1 MKTARFARVAMVAC
15 PLGALALSVV
25 TAAQAPAAAEHVAHV
40 SNSFSFTVPASLHD
54 AAPLFGP
61 EGERDWAGQEWN
73 PQFLFPLPAKDMEG
87 AVFTVQ
93 HGEHRSV
100 WVNTRFDLA
109 AGRMQ
114 YVALLPD
121 LLVSTIDVTLHA
133 MDATH
138 TKVEVTYVR
147 TALKPEANEHVVAM
161 GQYDRAQGPEW
172 ERSIETY
179 LAATHRAEPA
189 HLSH

>member
-1 MKTARFARVAMVAC
+1 MRTAILTLVVNFAL
-15 PLGALALSVV
+15 PLGVV
-25 TAAQAPAAAEHVAHV
+25 SLTAAGQAQDAMERVAHV

-61 EGERDWAGQEWN
+61 EGESSWAGAEWN
-73 PQFLFPLPAKDMEG
+73 PQFLFPLPGKDVEG

-100 WVNTRFDLA
+100 WVNTRFDLE

-121 LLVSTIDVTLHA
+121 LLVSTIDVALHA
-133 MDATH
+133 IDATH
-138 TKVEVTYVR
+138 TRVDVSYVR
-147 TALKPEANEHVVAM
+147 TALRPEANQHVVAM
-161 GQYDRAQGPEW
+161 GRHDRAQGPEW
-172 ERSIETY
+172 ERSIKTY
-179 LAATHRAEPA
+179 LATQRGVPR
-189 HLSH
+189 

>member
-1 MKTARFARVAMVAC
+1 MKTVRFAWVAIFAC
-15 PLGALALSVV
+15 PLGTLLLSLCA
-25 TAAQAPAAAEHVAHV
+25 TAQAPAAAEHLAHV

-61 EGERDWAGQEWN
+61 EGERAWAGREWN
-73 PQFLFPLPAKDMEG
+73 PQFLFPLPAKDVEG

-100 WVNTRFDLA
+100 WVNTRFDLE

-121 LLVSTIDVTLHA
+121 LLVSTIDVALHA
-133 MDATH
+133 IDGTH
-138 TKVEVTYVR
+138 TRVDVTYVR
-147 TALKPEANEHVVAM
+147 TALKPAANEHVVAM
-161 GQYDRAQGPEW
+161 GRHDRGQGREW
-172 ERSIETY
+172 ETSIRTY
-179 LAATHRAEPA
+179 LAGRVPVPERAPR
-189 HLSH
+189 